1 MKRIPGRLSLALTA
15 LFAAALALPS
25 AAQVQE
31 VPKDMVAFKLVT
43 TAKDDPA
50 ASYLLPLDPPIYVFK
65 SVGGGEAAPFGKV
78 TATEQGLEQQGV
90 DGKGLWAEVNGTWI
104 GEGGDAV
111 SFKYKV
117 LARPMEAGFLII
129 GGKGRFKDARG
140 SGRMAFTFNEGTGE
154 FTCTFEGFISA
165 PK

>member
-1 MKRIPGRLSLALTA
+1 MIRIPGRLSLALTA
-15 LFAAALALPS
+15 LFAAGLALS
-25 AAQVQE
+25 GTAQAQE
-31 VPKDMVAFKLVT
+31 VPKDMVQFKLVT

-65 SVGGGEAAPFGKV
+65 SVGRGEAAPFGKI
-78 TATEQGLEQQGV
+78 TATEQGLEQHGV
-90 DGKGLWAEVNGTWI
+90 DDKPLWAEVNGTWI

-111 SFKYKV
+111 SFKYRA
-117 LARPMEAGFLII
+117 LPRPMEAAFLII

-140 SGRMAFTFNEGTGE
+140 SGLMSFTFNEGTGE
-154 FTCTFEGFISA
+154 FTCTFEGFVSA